1 MCGIVGIYLKTKKYE
16 KDLGKFLS
24 GMLDGMATRGP
35 DSAGFAIY
43 TKQNKNKFKY
53 SICLNQLTDKEFKKK
68 ISKFL
73 KKITLKTFSDH
84 VILETE
90 EKPEKVLE
98 ILDSKLKE
106 VSLVGYGKSI
116 NIFKQTGNPKDVV
129 RKFKLSSFSGT
140 HAIGHTRMAT
150 ESAITTQGSHPYST
164 SEDECLVHNGSLS
177 NHNNIRRSMLDGMA
191 TRGPDSA
198 GFAIYTK
205 QNKNKFKYSICLN
218 QLTDKE
224 FKKKISKFLKKITL
238 KTFSDHVI
246 LETEEK
252 PKKVLEILDTK
263 LKEVSLVGYG
273 KSINIFKQTGNPK
286 DVVRKFKLSSFS
298 GTHAIGHTRMATES
312 AITTQGSHPYST
324 SEDECLVHNGS
335 LSNHNNIRR
344 SLKKEGQKFNSEN
357 DTEVA
362 AGYISNQIS
371 KGENLE
377 ETLKNSLKDLDGFY
391 TFIAGTKDG
400 FALLRDEIACKPA
413 VVAETKDYVAVASE
427 FQCMAHL
434 PNVNTAK
441 IFEPKPGI
449 VYHW

>member
-53 SICLNQLTDKEFKKK
+53 SICLNKLTDKEFKKK

-84 VILETE
+84 VILET
-90 EKPEKVLE
+90 
-98 ILDSKLKE
+98 D
-106 VSLVGYGKSI
+106 
-116 NIFKQTGNPKDVV
+116 
-129 RKFKLSSFSGT
+129 
-140 HAIGHTRMAT
+140 
-150 ESAITTQGSHPYST
+150 
-164 SEDECLVHNGSLS
+164 
-177 NHNNIRRSMLDGMA
+177 
-191 TRGPDSA
+191 
-198 GFAIYTK
+198 
-205 QNKNKFKYSICLN
+205 
-218 QLTDKE
+218 
-224 FKKKISKFLKKITL
+224 
-238 KTFSDHVI
+238 
-246 LETEEK
+246 EK
-252 PKKVLEILDTK
+252 PKKVLEILGSK

>member
-53 SICLNQLTDKEFKKK
+53 SICLNQLTDNEFKKK

-84 VILETE
+84 VVLET
-90 EKPEKVLE
+90 
-98 ILDSKLKE
+98 D
-106 VSLVGYGKSI
+106 
-116 NIFKQTGNPKDVV
+116 
-129 RKFKLSSFSGT
+129 
-140 HAIGHTRMAT
+140 
-150 ESAITTQGSHPYST
+150 
-164 SEDECLVHNGSLS
+164 
-177 NHNNIRRSMLDGMA
+177 
-191 TRGPDSA
+191 
-198 GFAIYTK
+198 
-205 QNKNKFKYSICLN
+205 
-218 QLTDKE
+218 
-224 FKKKISKFLKKITL
+224 
-238 KTFSDHVI
+238 
-246 LETEEK
+246 EK

-335 LSNHNNIRR
+335 LSNHNNVRR